1 MAIHAIA
8 KRRLAFRKADG
19 SFITVLPGDF
29 ATLPDEVEKDPMYRW
44 AIADGVLVVSDK
56 VRSAGADLPKEEAS
70 VEAEKPA
77 PEETTVQAEQ
87 KPEKNDKGKSGKGKG
102 KK

>member
-29 ATLPDEVEKDPMYRW
+29 ATLPDEVEKDPMYKW
-44 AIADGVLVVSDK
+44 AIADGALVVSDK
-56 VRSAGADLPKEEAS
+56 VSVKAAELPKEETTI
-70 VEAEKPA
+70 EDKPA
-77 PEETTVQAEQ
+77 
-87 KPEKNDKGKSGKGKG
+87 
-102 KK
+102 KKAPAKKAAKK